1 MLHFIWGLLA
11 LCATIAQA
19 NVEKTIFLAG
29 TATVPSVE
37 PGLDDLGLERLSPDR
52 PALRTRLNASFP
64 SNDVP
69 EGSDSWF
76 FLENLIPGQRY
87 EVRVCWL
94 ATVCI
99 MPSMDDMNPKLTSIK
114 QPTALT
120 LTTHPLADTVEDASL
135 LSSLSVFSTARLASL
150 DPRLQANTIPGR
162 ADKRSK
168 KGVLGQAPKTDSV
181 LFLRVRAAADYF
193 STNETLMRDVPPV
206 AVDLIL
212 DPYIWNVFPRSL
224 IPTAGWIAVVTVV
237 AVVVARWIARELGRV
252 IADARKERDL
262 QEGKKAR

>member
-94 ATVCI
+94 AT
-99 MPSMDDMNPKLTSIK
+99 